1 MLVKFFATYRKI
13 AECESFDAPALSS
26 IYELLHF
33 CSDKWPEFRNLL
45 LDESGEN
52 LGPDLIIM
60 VNGRHIQHLDGINTK
75 LNESDVVAITPQMA
89 GG

>member
-1 MLVKFFATYRKI
+1 MKVKFFATYRAI
-13 AECESFDAPALSS
+13 AGCESFDAPAPCTML
-26 IYELLHF
+26 ELLQY
-33 CSDKWPEFRNLL
+33 CSNKWPKFRDLL
-45 LDESGEN
+45 LDKSGKN

-75 LNESDVVAITPQMA
+75 LTDEDVVAITPQMA